1 MISTLSCAHL
11 LVEAELVMKEVEKG
25 VCFEREQEKTSFC
38 VTLRSPPKEHNT
50 YGTLNQ
56 QL

>member
-1 MISTLSCAHL
+1 M
-11 LVEAELVMKEVEKG
+11 VMKEVEKR

-50 YGTLNQ
+50 YGTFESAIMNDYVMDEYSKNRL
-56 QL
+56 

>member
-1 MISTLSCAHL
+1 M
-11 LVEAELVMKEVEKG
+11 EADMVMKEVEKKG